1 MAVTADTD
9 LTTLTLE
16 QINEMIVDAGSDVV
30 ATDAKFIQINASDE
44 AQYEVTYFSNVVNET
59 ITNHVFIDIDP
70 DGDPRLQINDF
81 DIEEDLYPDD

>member
-1 MAVTADTD
+1 MTVTADTD

-30 ATDAKFIQINASDE
+30 ANDAKFIQINASDE
-44 AQYEVTYFSNVVNET
+44 AQYEVTYWSSVVERT

-70 DGDPRLQINDF
+70 DGDPRLQIDDF
-81 DIEEDLYPDD
+81 DVEEDIYPDD

>member
-1 MAVTADTD
+1 MTVTADTD
-9 LTTLTLE
+9 LSTLTLE

-44 AQYEVTYFSNVVNET
+44 AQYEVTYFSPVVNEN
-59 ITNHVFIDIDP
+59 ITNHVFVDIDP

>member
-1 MAVTADTD
+1 MTVTADTD
-9 LTTLTLE
+9 LSTLTLE

-30 ATDAKFIQINASDE
+30 ATSAVFVQINASDE
-44 AQYEVTYFSNVVNET
+44 AQYEVTYFSNVVNEN
-59 ITNHVFIDIDP
+59 ITNHVFVDIDP